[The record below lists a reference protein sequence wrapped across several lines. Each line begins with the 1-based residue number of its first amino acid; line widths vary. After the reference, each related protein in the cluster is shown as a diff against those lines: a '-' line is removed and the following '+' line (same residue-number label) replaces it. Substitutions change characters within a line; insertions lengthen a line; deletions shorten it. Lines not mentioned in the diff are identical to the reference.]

1 MTKRVEE
8 QLNYFKYEGDPV
20 RLTTGTFLTVIL
32 SVLIIV
38 MATFTELQFQHFII
52 PLDLIPK
59 WSNYF
64 TDNGVNTAGFM
75 KFVKYIPQVPAIF
88 FILGL
93 LDRKYTI
100 ITLILYILLGFLGY
114 PIFAMGGG
122 WRYIFQYGVGYI
134 LSYIPAVFFSGMI
147 LNRDYHIKNV
157 FKAVLTGVII
167 INIIGA
173 LVLLIIAFLRHENW
187 LMIKNLLYS
196 MSAFKFFYD
205 ILFSIIAV
213 YCAFLAKTILWPV
226 LTKVDDDKAKK
237 GKKNIII

>member
-8 QLNYFKYEGDPV
+8 QLNYFIYEGEPV
-20 RLTTGTFLTVIL
+20 KFTIGTILTVAL
-32 SVLIIV
+32 SILIII
-38 MATFTELQFQHFII
+38 MATFTELKFKHFII
-52 PLDLIPK
+52 PLDLFPK
-59 WSNYF
+59 WSFYF
-64 TDNGVNTAGFM
+64 TDNGINTAGFM

-100 ITLILYILLGFLGY
+100 ITVILYILLGFIGY

-147 LNRDYHIKNV
+147 LDRDYHIKNV
-157 FKAVLTGVII
+157 LKSVLAGVII

-173 LVLLIIAFLRHENW
+173 LVLLIIAFLKHENW
-187 LMIKNLLYS
+187 FMIKNLLYS
-196 MSAFKFFYD
+196 MSGFKFLYD
-205 ILFSIIAV
+205 VVFSIIAV
-213 YCAFLAKTILWPV
+213 YCAFITKKILW
-226 LTKVDDDKAKK
+226 
-237 GKKNIII
+237 IILS